1 MPGQTAASPASRLRT
16 AKGRAA
22 ASGHNPLVSP
32 GASTPTWWRKVT
44 SCMRHHPRVPTTA
57 PGRVRAVP
65 GLGELCQP
73 GAAGGSEQDGVSP
86 PSRCGCRASSPPAWV
101 GKRWLNPK
109 MTVFLHR
116 GVGVANASVPGTCGR
131 CGCTGSLGSGLS
143 SSPQL
148 MQW

>member
-86 PSRCGCRASSPPAWV
+86 PFPVWVQSFLTPSVSGKEMAEPQNDRLLAQRGGCCQCICVRDLWAMW
-101 GKRWLNPK
+101 
-109 MTVFLHR
+109 LHR
-116 GVGVANASVPGTCGR
+116 
-131 CGCTGSLGSGLS
+131 
-143 SSPQL
+143 
-148 MQW
+148 